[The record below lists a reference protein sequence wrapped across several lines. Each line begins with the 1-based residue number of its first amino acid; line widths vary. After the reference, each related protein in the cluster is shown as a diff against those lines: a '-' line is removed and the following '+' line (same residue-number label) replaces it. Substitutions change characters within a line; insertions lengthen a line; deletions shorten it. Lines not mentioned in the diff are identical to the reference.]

1 MKKKQKYSLTAKERK
16 AMRKAG
22 YEPVDTRTPEE
33 KEAEEK
39 AAEARRRKTRRIVAV
54 VLIVVLAVA
63 LGNALGALLIPAARR
78 LYAPAPKTA

>member
-33 KEAEEK
+33 KEAD
-39 AAEARRRKTRRIVAV
+39 
-54 VLIVVLAVA
+54 
-63 LGNALGALLIPAARR
+63 
-78 LYAPAPKTA
+78 